1 MFASKIAEKRKV
13 EIMDAT
19 DLVLLDQI
27 QKNARIPV
35 QGLADVTG
43 ISTASVQR
51 RMRTLR
57 EAGVIKRE
65 VAILDP
71 KAIGLGITAIVSVEL
86 ERDRLDQ
93 IEAFK
98 RKARED
104 QQVTHFYC
112 IAGDADF
119 VLVVMAKDIAGYEAF
134 THRFFFA
141 DKNVRKFR
149 TSIVVS
155 TEKATSELPI

>member
-1 MFASKIAEKRKV
+1 M
-13 EIMDAT
+13 IMDAT
-19 DLVLLDQI
+19 DRKLLDHLQRNSKI
-27 QKNARIPV
+27 SI
-35 QGLADVTG
+35 QGLADATG

-51 RMRTLR
+51 RVRTLR

-71 KAIGLGITAIVSVEL
+71 KAIGIGITAIVSVEL

-93 IEAFK
+93 IDAFK

-104 QQVTHFYC
+104 RQVTHFYC

-119 VLVVMAKDIAGYEAF
+119 ILVVMAMDIAGYEAF

>member
-1 MFASKIAEKRKV
+1 MDTTDRK
-13 EIMDAT
+13 
-19 DLVLLDQI
+19 LLDHL
-27 QKNARIPV
+27 QKNAKTPV
-35 QGLADVTG
+35 QALADATG

-71 KAIGLGITAIVSVEL
+71 KPLGLGITAIVAVEL

-93 IEAFK
+93 IDAFK

-104 QQVTHFYC
+104 RQVTHFYC
-112 IAGDADF
+112 IAGESDF
-119 VLVVMAKDIAGYEAF
+119 ILVVMAKDIAGYEAF

>member
-1 MFASKIAEKRKV
+1 
-13 EIMDAT
+13 MDQA
-19 DLVLLDQI
+19 DHKLLAILQ
-27 QKNARIPV
+27 QNARTSI
-35 QGLADVTG
+35 QDMADYIG
-43 ISTASVQR
+43 ASTASVQR
-51 RMRTLR
+51 RLKVLR
-57 EAGVIKRE
+57 ESGVIKGE
-65 VAILDP
+65 VAVLDQQ
-71 KAIGLGITAIVSVEL
+71 KLGFGITAVVSVEL

-93 IEAFK
+93 IDAFK

-104 QQVTHFYC
+104 RQVLNFYC

-119 VLVVMAKDIAGYEAF
+119 VMIVVAKDIADYEAF

-155 TEKATSELPI
+155 TEKATLELPI

>member
-1 MFASKIAEKRKV
+1 
-13 EIMDAT
+13 MDAT
-19 DLVLLDQI
+19 DREILSLL
-27 QKNARIPV
+27 QKNAKTSI
-35 QGLADVTG
+35 QQIAETTG

-51 RMRTLR
+51 RMRAFR
-57 EAGVIKRE
+57 EAGVIQRE

-71 KAIGLGITAIVSVEL
+71 QLVGLGITAIVSVEL

-93 IEAFK
+93 IDAFK
-98 RKARED
+98 RKARND
-104 QQVTHFYC
+104 PQVTHFYC
-112 IAGDADF
+112 IAGEADF
-119 VLVVMAKDIAGYEAF
+119 VLVVMAEDIAGYEAF

>member
-1 MFASKIAEKRKV
+1 
-13 EIMDAT
+13 MDAT
-19 DLVLLDQI
+19 DRRILDLL
-27 QKNARIPV
+27 QKNTKTSIL
-35 QGLADVTG
+35 QLAQTTG

-51 RMRTLR
+51 RLR
-57 EAGVIKRE
+57 AFRETGIIQRE

-71 KAIGLGITAIVSVEL
+71 KQLGLGITAIVSVEL

-93 IEAFK
+93 IDTFK
-98 RKARED
+98 RKARSEP
-104 QQVTHFYC
+104 QVTHFYC
-112 IAGDADF
+112 IAGEADF
-119 VLVVMAKDIAGYEAF
+119 ILIVMAKDIAGYEAF

-155 TEKATSELPI
+155 TEKATSEIPI

>member
-1 MFASKIAEKRKV
+1 MDHLDHKLLAQLQANAKTTIQDMAEH
-13 EIMDAT
+13 IGA
-19 DLVLLDQI
+19 
-27 QKNARIPV
+27 
-35 QGLADVTG
+35 
-43 ISTASVQR
+43 STASVQR
-51 RMRTLR
+51 RLKALR
-57 EAGVIKRE
+57 DGGVIQKE
-65 VAILDP
+65 VAVLDQ
-71 KAIGLGITAIVSVEL
+71 KKLGFGVTAIVSVEL

-93 IEAFK
+93 ITAFK

-104 QQVTHFYC
+104 RQVTHFYC

-119 VLVVMAKDIAGYEAF
+119 LMVVVAKDIGDYEAF

-155 TEKATSELPI
+155 TEKATLALPL

>member
-1 MFASKIAEKRKV
+1 MTIT
-13 EIMDAT
+13 DAT
-19 DLVLLDQI
+19 DRALLDHLQR
-27 QKNARIPV
+27 NAKTPV
-35 QGLADVTG
+35 QTLADATG

-51 RMRTLR
+51 RLRALR

-71 KAIGLGITAIVSVEL
+71 KPMGLGITAIVSVEL

-93 IEAFK
+93 IDAFK

-104 QQVTHFYC
+104 RQVTHFYC
-112 IAGDADF
+112 IAGEADF
-119 VLVVMAKDIAGYEAF
+119 MLVVMAKDIAGYEAF

-141 DKNVRKFR
+141 DRNVRKFR

-155 TEKATSELPI
+155 TEKSTSELPI

>member
-1 MFASKIAEKRKV
+1 MDTTDRK
-13 EIMDAT
+13 
-19 DLVLLDQI
+19 LLDLF
-27 QKNARIPV
+27 QKNAKTSV
-35 QGLADVTG
+35 QSLADATG

-65 VAILDP
+65 VALLDP
-71 KAIGLGITAIVSVEL
+71 KSLGLGITAIVSVEL

-93 IEAFK
+93 IDAFK

-104 QQVTHFYC
+104 RQVTHFYC
-112 IAGDADF
+112 IAGEADF
-119 VLVVMAKDIAGYEAF
+119 ILVVMAKDIAGYEAF

-155 TEKATSELPI
+155 TEKATSELPIS

>member
-1 MFASKIAEKRKV
+1 
-13 EIMDAT
+13 MDAT
-19 DLVLLDQI
+19 DRKLLDHL
-27 QKNARIPV
+27 QKNARSPV
-35 QGLADVTG
+35 QALADATG

-51 RMRTLR
+51 RMRALR

-71 KAIGLGITAIVSVEL
+71 KPLGLGITAIVAVEL

-93 IEAFK
+93 IDAFK

-104 QQVTHFYC
+104 RQVTHFYC
-112 IAGDADF
+112 IAGESDF
-119 VLVVMAKDIAGYEAF
+119 ILVVMANDIAGYEAF

-149 TSIVVS
+149 TSLVVS
-155 TEKATSELPI
+155 TEKATSELPS